1 MTVSFALV
9 VDHFIVPN
17 ASYTGNPS
25 NQLAVLAGY
34 QHDTLSSIYHY
45 YRALCVKKAFNTAKD
60 NIAATFVKILK
71 SWEAD
76 EQLKTDRKTT
86 RTGSYRDVDN
96 EPAERAAV
104 PTDSGALLE
113 DFKKQFVALHAM
125 LFQGSK

>member
-1 MTVSFALV
+1 
-9 VDHFIVPN
+9 
-17 ASYTGNPS
+17 
-25 NQLAVLAGY
+25 LAGY

-60 NIAATFVKILK
+60 NIAATFVKIMK

-76 EQLKTDRKTT
+76 EQLRTDRKTT
-86 RTGSYRDVDN
+86 RTGSYRDIDA
-96 EPAERAAV
+96 EPTERAAIASN
-104 PTDSGALLE
+104 PENILD